1 MRISDW
7 SSDVC
12 SSDLCGPG
20 PHRGPLDEPGIEML
34 TSGTTGAPKRFA
46 MNFDLIFR
54 SMVGESIVLDKPE
67 AGKPV
72 TPGLMVYPFG
82 NISGLYTFLPIAAA
96 GLPTVLLEKFDVA
109 GWLDYV
115 KTYRPKRAG
124 LPPAGVQMVLDANI
138 PREDLAS
145 IEAMHSGAARLDPH
159 TQRLFEER

>member
-72 TPGLMVYPFG
+72 TPGLMVSPFG
-82 NISGLYTFLPIAAA
+82 NKIGRASSRERVFQ
-96 GLPTVLLEKFDVA
+96 
-109 GWLDYV
+109 YV
-115 KTYRPKRAG
+115 
-124 LPPAGVQMVLDANI
+124 
-138 PREDLAS
+138 
-145 IEAMHSGAARLDPH
+145 
-159 TQRLFEER
+159 